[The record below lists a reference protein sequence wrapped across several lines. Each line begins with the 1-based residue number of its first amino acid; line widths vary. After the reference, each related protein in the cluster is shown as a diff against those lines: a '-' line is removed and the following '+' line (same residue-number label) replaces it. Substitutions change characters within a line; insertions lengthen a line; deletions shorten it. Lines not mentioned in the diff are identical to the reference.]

1 MMTERNVERWLE
13 GQATVNEQL
22 SSVMLDLVRALERA
36 NARIDALNERVSEME
51 GLP

>member
-1 MMTERNVERWLE
+1 MMTERNVELWLE

-51 GLP
+51 GAA

>member
-1 MMTERNVERWLE
+1 MMTERHVELWLE

-51 GLP
+51 GAA